1 MQRPIHNALAF
12 FLMLLGIML
21 FPSGTVFSQT
31 IMNGPETPPDAD
43 GQTLQQ
49 EISRKVSNINVHDN
63 SLSVELAD
71 AEFGA
76 VLQTIAQQSGF
87 RVVMAGDVFNRKLS
101 TKFEGMELERGLM
114 RLFNLIR
121 EKNYAI
127 KYDTKGKISLIEVF
141 QGTAS
146 AMPGKL
152 QPVMRPQ
159 VQRPAFI
166 PPMPQTDPAAAVPS
180 PVTRRP
186 VPARPPNIR
195 SRALPQMG
203 LQPSPMQAPPAVS
216 GEQADTEFQNGN
228 EEEVREIP
236 YIPVQK
242 RPVYIPPK
250 TP

>member
-1 MQRPIHNALAF
+1 MPIHNALAF
-12 FLMLLGIML
+12 FLMLLGTVL
-21 FPSGTVFSQT
+21 FPSGTIFSQT
-31 IMNGPETPPDAD
+31 IMNGPDTPPEAD

-49 EISRKVSNINVHDN
+49 EISRKVSNINVQNN

-152 QPVMRPQ
+152 QPVARPQ
-159 VQRPAFI
+159 VQRHPFI
-166 PPMPQTDPAAAVPS
+166 PPIPQADTATGILSPATS
-180 PVTRRP
+180 RP
-186 VPARPPNIR
+186 MTARPPSIR
-195 SRALPQMG
+195 PRALPQMG
-203 LQPSPMQAPPAVS
+203 QQPSAMQVPPAVS
-216 GEQADTEFQNGN
+216 EEQTDTEFQNGN